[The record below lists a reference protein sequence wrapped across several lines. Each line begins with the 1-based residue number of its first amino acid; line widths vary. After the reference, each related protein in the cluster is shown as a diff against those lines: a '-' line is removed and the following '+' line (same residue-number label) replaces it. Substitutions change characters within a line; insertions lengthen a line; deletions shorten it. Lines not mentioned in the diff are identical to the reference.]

1 MKIIRASRGSG
12 MDLQNAIEDKIAQLN
27 NDGVMSASN
36 IDDTTRERYLHNLI
50 GDVEAS
56 LKENG
61 IQNLSFDQDDRNLY
75 VTVGDTLEEYQVPFK
90 DLSFDFHNIDKDER
104 YIVDEIVSSCQSK
117 NKKNVSASEEDDY
130 ELEQMKKEQAY
141 KTVEKVRAEL
151 KNEIGPEDE
160 FFADDE
166 EDYIH
171 VYVRY
176 SRTEEEWEFYYD
188 ELGIPSSDSNVI
200 DSAAAYICNTVI
212 AWLDDPSVTEDL
224 DDIEDEWEGYEEE
237 EY

>member
-27 NDGVMSASN
+27 DDGVMSASN

-90 DLSFDFHNIDKDER
+90 DLSFDFDNIDKDEK
-104 YIVDEIVSSCQSK
+104 YIVDEITSSCSSSDKTSVEGSQDDISDDIK
-117 NKKNVSASEEDDY
+117 FRLFEQLEDLLSNECDDY
-130 ELEQMKKEQAY
+130 AINYDDRGITIDVSDESSDSGY
-141 KTVEKVRAEL
+141 KTWYFPYKKLSLEV
-151 KNEIGPEDE
+151 GTEDAYE
-160 FFADDE
+160 FIANTVLSYLDDPA
-166 EDYIH
+166 I
-171 VYVRY
+171 
-176 SRTEEEWEFYYD
+176 EEEW
-188 ELGIPSSDSNVI
+188 
-200 DSAAAYICNTVI
+200 
-212 AWLDDPSVTEDL
+212 
-224 DDIEDEWEGYEEE
+224 
-237 EY
+237 

>member
-90 DLSFDFHNIDKDER
+90 DLSFDFDNIHKDEK
-104 YIVDEIVSSCQSK
+104 YIVDEIISSCDTC
-117 NKKNVSASEEDDY
+117 NKETIKGSQDDIPDDAKFRLYEQLENLLSEEVDNFAINHDDKGITIDISDASMESGYMTWYFPY
-130 ELEQMKKEQAY
+130 EELSLEVGIEDAY
-141 KTVEKVRAEL
+141 E
-151 KNEIGPEDE
+151 
-160 FFADDE
+160 
-166 EDYIH
+166 YI
-171 VYVRY
+171 
-176 SRTEEEWEFYYD
+176 
-188 ELGIPSSDSNVI
+188 
-200 DSAAAYICNTVI
+200 ANTI
-212 AWLDDPSVTEDL
+212 LSYLDDPAV
-224 DDIEDEWEGYEEE
+224 EE

>member
-1 MKIIRASRGSG
+1 MGSG
-12 MDLQNAIEDKIAQLN
+12 LDLQNAIEDKIAQLN
-27 NDGVMSASN
+27 GRDVTSASN
-36 IDDTTRERYLHNLI
+36 IEDTTRDRYLHNLI

-90 DLSFDFHNIDKDER
+90 DLSFDFDSIDKDKN

-151 KNEIGPEDE
+151 KDEIGPEDE

-166 EDYIH
+166 ADYIH

-176 SRTEEEWEFYYD
+176 DRT
-188 ELGIPSSDSNVI
+188 
-200 DSAAAYICNTVI
+200 
-212 AWLDDPSVTEDL
+212 
-224 DDIEDEWEGYEEE
+224 
-237 EY
+237 

>member
-12 MDLQNAIEDKIAQLN
+12 MDLQNAIEEKIAQLN
-27 NDGVMSASN
+27 DDGVMSASN

-90 DLSFDFHNIDKDER
+90 DLSFDFDNIHKDEK
-104 YIVDEIVSSCQSK
+104 YIVDEIISSCDTY
-117 NKKNVSASEEDDY
+117 NKETVKGSQDDIPDDAKFRLYEQLENLLSEEVDNFAINHDDKGITIDISDASMESGYMTWYFPY
-130 ELEQMKKEQAY
+130 EELSLEVGIEDAY
-141 KTVEKVRAEL
+141 E
-151 KNEIGPEDE
+151 
-160 FFADDE
+160 
-166 EDYIH
+166 YI
-171 VYVRY
+171 
-176 SRTEEEWEFYYD
+176 
-188 ELGIPSSDSNVI
+188 
-200 DSAAAYICNTVI
+200 ANTI
-212 AWLDDPSVTEDL
+212 LSYLDDPAV
-224 DDIEDEWEGYEEE
+224 EE

>member
-27 NDGVMSASN
+27 NNDITSASN

-90 DLSFDFHNIDKDER
+90 DLSFDFDNIHKDEK
-104 YIVDEIVSSCQSK
+104 YIVDEIISSCDTY
-117 NKKNVSASEEDDY
+117 NKETVKGSQDDIPDDAKFRLYEQLENLLSEEVDNFAINHDDKGITIDISDASMESGYMTWYFPY
-130 ELEQMKKEQAY
+130 EELSLEVGIEDAY
-141 KTVEKVRAEL
+141 E
-151 KNEIGPEDE
+151 
-160 FFADDE
+160 
-166 EDYIH
+166 YI
-171 VYVRY
+171 
-176 SRTEEEWEFYYD
+176 
-188 ELGIPSSDSNVI
+188 
-200 DSAAAYICNTVI
+200 ANTI
-212 AWLDDPSVTEDL
+212 LSYLDDPAV
-224 DDIEDEWEGYEEE
+224 EE

>member
-90 DLSFDFHNIDKDER
+90 DLSFDFDNIHKDEK
-104 YIVDEIVSSCQSK
+104 YIVDEIISSCDTY
-117 NKKNVSASEEDDY
+117 NKETIKGSQDDIPDDAKFRLYEQLENLLSEEFDDFAINHDDKGITIDISDASM
-130 ELEQMKKEQAY
+130 ESGY
-141 KTVEKVRAEL
+141 KTWYFPYEEL
-151 KNEIGPEDE
+151 SLEVGTEDAYE
-160 FFADDE
+160 YIANTIYSYLDDPA
-166 EDYIH
+166 
-171 VYVRY
+171 V
-176 SRTEEEWEFYYD
+176 EEEW
-188 ELGIPSSDSNVI
+188 
-200 DSAAAYICNTVI
+200 
-212 AWLDDPSVTEDL
+212 
-224 DDIEDEWEGYEEE
+224 
-237 EY
+237 